1 MNHIFRKGLAL
12 VLAVAMLVGMVPP
25 PPAAAAPSATA
36 TQTLTTSVSYDSTDR
51 NTATV
56 TYHKEGET
64 APACNVV
71 FLLDASRQGGNTLLQ
86 LQQML
91 NDRVDD
97 LIDHTNASMQVIS
110 YTQTAILRQ
119 TNDGPV
125 VTSASGLDD
134 LINSIGTGEGTA
146 DAAKAINKATE
157 VVGQITNDNPT
168 VVFWAF
174 GKSFGSSSDEEV
186 EEALQNLTA
195 KLGRD
200 DALITWQLADAPN
213 ALVRNYATTYTA
225 ADGDRVTAAYAKS
238 DAEAFRAGT
247 LDSLDRVFHDHY
259 RDLKLTLP
267 LASGQSLAEKITA
280 ASWISKYDLPEIAVN
295 ATDNAVT
302 LSIDKLCA
310 NITGDLTVDLAL
322 NTNVNEKQTVLS
334 EATASG
340 RYTGFFD
347 EKKEEAS
354 LVFPSVDLDRQ
365 SYTITF
371 DKKDAT
377 GDAPAP
383 ITAMAGQYVTLPDG
397 GNLSKDGSA
406 LGGWNDSDGNHYTI
420 GQIIAMPAKDLTLTP
435 AWGHV
440 EIELELGEVHAADP
454 SENQMAANAT
464 SGGLLNFVGKQTEN
478 EQTIA
483 KDSIHSVQVIDRDLS
498 YESTPGASDQNRVKI
513 TTEGVNAVYAR
524 HIGATAGDHVVAYL
538 RKCQCADEKA
548 GKYDLIIAGPGGVV
562 APANMSRWMV
572 GLRDPWASHLDMID
586 LRALDT
592 SHVTDMSYM
601 FYYCGNLKTLTFGEQ
616 FDTSNVTNMTEMF
629 SANPAL
635 EQLDLTKFN
644 TSKVTSLQ
652 NMFYACRALKS
663 LNLSSF
669 DTSKVTTMQ
678 GLFVDCQGLESV
690 DISSFDTS
698 QVTNMKAM
706 FKTCNNLEDIRFG
719 SKFTTVA
726 VKDMKEMFSACYA
739 LTQLDLNSFD
749 TSSVTDM
756 EKMFANCT
764 GLQSIELGENFDTQ
778 NVTTMY
784 EMFMGCE
791 KLEALD
797 LGGKFDTSNVTSMED
812 MFFSCKSLTSLT
824 LPETFNTANVTTM
837 KNMFRN
843 CASLTSLT
851 LPEAF
856 NTANV
861 TNMHDM
867 FSNNPKLQVIDL
879 SQANFDTSRVTDM
892 GYMFADCF
900 ALQTLKLGGHFDL
913 QNVKDLGGLFQNN
926 TSLPAIDGALHF
938 SAVADN
944 RATTMAY
951 MFYSCKALNDVDFV
965 YVDQDGQ
972 PVKNPDSV
980 PFPALKDMSRMF
992 AFCDGLTSINLG
1004 GWVLPDLTNTWDMF
1018 AECTKLDSLDL
1029 SWTKIAAVD
1038 EGEEAFDIRWMFN
1051 DVPETATL
1059 YVVKEADGQLSTF
1072 MQAVVDAFPGKKY
1085 VDDVEWNGTTTNE
1098 PPLSE
1103 APTPGDDI
1111 TTPSDEPQ
1119 NDVTI
1124 PEETPSDDPQDD
1136 VTTPEE
1142 TPSDDPQD
1150 NVTTP
1155 EETPVDDPSNDDVTT
1170 DAGAENTQ
1178 PATAA
1183 ARVLSEPA
1191 AQADGNGNYTV
1202 DGNIWTHKEGTPAGS
1217 QFQYLVRVKYV
1228 GDTGAQ
1234 SGSIQV
1240 TFPIPEDVRVLTGD
1254 ELAAINETNLV
1265 EVGAVENSGADT
1277 GFFGGR
1283 VTATYDSASDAL
1295 TATIDGLFT
1304 GTEVEISIWCTN
1316 ENKAFP
1322 SGGGYVYWD
1331 GTAYAQDEAA
1341 SVPSNIYRLWDVKG
1355 AEEKPPAATD
1365 YTLSYQFAGTVP
1377 PDATLPTTSVQK
1389 AGDEVTA
1396 AEVSSMYDY
1405 YHFNDWTY
1413 TDANGNQQKVA
1424 PGDTFTMPAA
1434 NTTLVGTWT
1443 LNEDKAPKLT
1453 VQYQYDDSK
1462 PANAPTLP
1470 PASDVTIGDRY
1481 TVSALQDN
1489 YDSLYASFNGWMPSL
1504 SVDGQN
1510 VSLIKDEDGR
1520 YSSGGYSIPTTGT
1533 FSTEQFRGKDGVVLT
1548 FTGSWTAYRGTIQFD
1563 GNGGTDS
1570 TDSMKAM
1577 TGVTH
1582 DTTKN
1587 LPANAFTRDGYTFL
1601 GWALSEDGNVVKAD
1615 QARANGLITENGLT
1629 VTLYAQWKK
1638 KPVVVET
1645 VTIAPED
1652 QTKYTGGKSG
1662 DGTGDEFPHPIY
1674 LIDGKELS
1682 DDVNF
1687 VVDGQTWDTSKQ
1699 GYPFTVKYYDE
1710 NNKEITGDEQSGD
1723 FEARVVAVDGVDEDT
1738 IKTSDGKNVELD
1750 SGTLR
1755 IRYVSDYD
1763 DASDNLLT
1771 NEALTYTEATKDEVK
1786 DQAERTGEATAL
1798 LPAGTT
1804 IYLNGDHSYEYPTGT
1819 DSAIALFFDDLLPA
1833 AAGGDSD
1840 DFVDDLIAR
1849 AEEEGFDVD
1858 GKNTQFKYLDLVDS
1872 NNANAWVSSS
1882 AGSDIFWPYPAGV
1895 DENDDVQLL
1904 HFKDLHRE
1912 YRMGNDETALKDLIA
1927 KSDVE
1932 DVKIEKTDEGIW
1944 FHVPESGFS
1953 PFALVWEDEHSWWPD
1968 WPDWPWGGGDDDPD
1982 TPDDLNTEDH
1992 FSYVVGYEDGLVK
2005 PQNNI
2010 TRAEVATIFYRLLKD
2025 EVRDENT
2032 TTVSEFS
2039 DVSADDWYGTTVAT
2053 LADMGIVK
2061 GYEDGTF
2068 RPNAS
2073 ITRAEFAA
2081 IATRFFEETG
2091 AAYIPGTFTDVTGD
2105 EWFAG
2110 AIADGVNLGLIGGYE
2125 DGSVR
2130 PNNAITRA
2138 EACAIVNRTLSR
2150 VPDADHLLPEDVMK
2164 TWPDNP
2170 ESAWYYADMQ
2180 EATNGHEYEWITK
2193 DGNKVEE
2200 WTEIMLDNDWT
2211 ERSVK

>member
-12 VLAVAMLVGMVPP
+12 VLVVAVLVGMMPP
-25 PPAAAAPSATA
+25 VVAAAAPSATA
-36 TQTLTTSVSYDSTDR
+36 TQPLTTSVSYDSTDR
-51 NTATV
+51 EKATI

-71 FLLDASRQGGNTLLQ
+71 FLLDASVQGGNTLPQ

-91 NDRVDD
+91 KYHVGD
-97 LIDHTNASMQVIS
+97 LIDHTNANMQVIS
-110 YTQTAILRQ
+110 YTQNVIWRET
-119 TNDGPV
+119 DEGHV
-125 VTSASGLDD
+125 VTTASGLYD
-134 LINSIGTGEGTA
+134 LINGIGTGEGTA
-146 DAAKAINKATE
+146 DAAQAIDKATE

-174 GKSFGSSSDEEV
+174 GKSFGTSSDAQV
-186 EEALQNLTA
+186 EEALQKLTNA
-195 KLGRD
+195 LSSD

-213 ALVRNYATTYTA
+213 ALVQDYATTYTA

-238 DAEAFRAGT
+238 DADAFRAGT

-267 LASGQSLAEKITA
+267 LASGQTLAKKITA
-280 ASWISKYDLPEIAVN
+280 ANWDSDDYDLPKIE
-295 ATDNAVT
+295 ATVDDDAVT
-302 LSIDKLCA
+302 LSINKLCA
-310 NITGDLTVDLAL
+310 NITGDLTVDLVL
-322 NTNVNEKQTVLS
+322 DTDVNEKQTVLS
-334 EATASG
+334 QASASG

-347 EKKEEAS
+347 ETKDDTS
-354 LVFPSVDLDRQ
+354 LVFPAVELDRQ

-377 GDAPAP
+377 GDAPDP

-397 GNLSKDGSA
+397 GNLNKDGSA
-406 LGGWNDSDGNHYTI
+406 LGGWNDSAGNHYTI
-420 GQIIAMPAKDLTLTP
+420 GQIIAMPAQNLTLTP

-454 SENQMAANAT
+454 SENQMAANAKI
-464 SGGLLNFVGKQTEN
+464 GGLLNFSNVAIGGEKIFDGT
-478 EQTIA
+478 
-483 KDSIHSVQVIDRDLS
+483 IHSISFDDADVPYSTAPDTNDRKKV
-498 YESTPGASDQNRVKI
+498 EI
-513 TTEGVNAVYAR
+513 TDDSRGAVYAR
-524 HIGATAGDHVVAYL
+524 HVGATTGDHVVAYL
-538 RKCQCADEKA
+538 RECQCDDKA
-548 GKYDLIIAGPGGVV
+548 PEKYDLIIAGPGGVV
-562 APANMSRWMV
+562 APADMSNWQQNN
-572 GLRDPWASHLDMID
+572 ASVETIDFTNLD
-586 LRALDT
+586 A
-592 SHVTDMSYM
+592 SQVTDMDLMLAS
-601 FYYCGNLKTLTFGEQ
+601 CSNLKNVIFGENFDTSQ
-616 FDTSNVTNMTEMF
+616 VESMANMFSGCKTLESINLSMFDTSNVKNMGAMFQGCSALKKLDLSSFDTNNVENMSTMFLNCSNLTEINFGEEFTNGSVTNMYKMF
-629 SANPAL
+629 WGCANL
-635 EQLDLTKFN
+635 TDLDLSQFRTPSVQNMGSMFGGC
-644 TSKVTSLQ
+644 SKLTSLD
-652 NMFYACRALKS
+652 
-663 LNLSSF
+663 LSSF
-669 DTSKVTTMQ
+669 DTS
-678 GLFVDCQGLESV
+678 
-690 DISSFDTS
+690 
-698 QVTNMKAM
+698 A
-706 FKTCNNLEDIRFG
+706 
-719 SKFTTVA
+719 A
-726 VKDMKEMFSACYA
+726 
-739 LTQLDLNSFD
+739 
-749 TSSVTDM
+749 TDM
-756 EKMFANCT
+756 ASMFTSCT
-764 GLQSIELGENFDTQ
+764 GLQRIEFGENFDTS
-778 NVTTMY
+778 NVKNMSG
-784 EMFMGCE
+784 MFWFCSQ
-791 KLEALD
+791 LETLD
-797 LGGKFDTSNVTSMED
+797 LGDHFDTSKVTAMNSMFGFCSQLVKLD
-812 MFFSCKSLTSLT
+812 FGDY
-824 LPETFNTANVTTM
+824 FNTANVTTM
-837 KNMFRN
+837 ESMFRS
-843 CASLTSLT
+843 CGSLTSLT
-851 LPEAF
+851 LP
-856 NTANV
+856 NTFKTSNV
-861 TNMHDM
+861 TNMNRM
-867 FSNNPKLQVIDL
+867 FDACGALETVDL
-879 SQANFDTSRVTDM
+879 GDQF
-892 GYMFADCF
+892 Y
-900 ALQTLKLGGHFDL
+900 L
-913 QNVKDLGGLFQNN
+913 QNVTDLQGLFQND
-926 TSLPAIDGALHF
+926 SALKKIEGALKF
-938 SAVADN
+938 SAVAKN
-944 RATTMAY
+944 RVTTMAS
-951 MFYSCKALNDVDFV
+951 MFFGCGSLVDVEFA
-965 YVDQDGQ
+965 YVNETFQT
-972 PVKNPDSV
+972 VKDPDNVS
-980 PFPALKDMSRMF
+980 FWLKNMNRMF
-992 AFCDGLTSINLG
+992 FGCSALDSIDLG
-1004 GWVLPDLTNTWDMF
+1004 GWVLPDLTDTGEMF
-1018 AECTKLDSLDL
+1018 NGCNNLTLLDL
-1029 SWTKIAAVD
+1029 SWKGIAAKG
-1038 EGEEAFDIRWMFN
+1038 EGSDAEYTVTNMFN
-1051 DVPETATL
+1051 GISDSATL
-1059 YVVKEADGQLSTF
+1059 DVVTEDGSQLSTF
-1072 MQAVVDAFPGKKY
+1072 MQAVVNAFPGTKN
-1085 VDDVEWNGTTTNE
+1085 VDGAVWNGTTTNE

-1103 APTPGDDI
+1103 APTPGDET
-1111 TTPSDEPQ
+1111 TTPSDELQ
-1119 NDVTI
+1119 DDVTSPEETPNENLDGDVTT
-1124 PEETPSDDPQDD
+1124 PEETPSDEPQDD

-1142 TPSDDPQD
+1142 TP
-1150 NVTTP
+1150 
-1155 EETPVDDPSNDDVTT
+1155 VDEPSNDDATT

-1178 PATAA
+1178 PATAS

-1191 AQADGNGNYTV
+1191 VQADGNGNYTI
-1202 DGNIWTHKEGTPAGS
+1202 DGNIWTHNVRTPAGS

-1240 TFPIPEDVRVLTGD
+1240 RFPIPEDVRVLNESELKAID
-1254 ELAAINETNLV
+1254 ETKLV
-1265 EVGAVENSGADT
+1265 EVSAVEDSGTTAN
-1277 GFFGGR
+1277 GFLGGR
-1283 VTATYDSASDAL
+1283 VTNPHYDDTTKTL
-1295 TATIDGLFT
+1295 TATVDGLYA
-1304 GTEVEISIWCTN
+1304 GNEVEISIWCTN
-1316 ENKAFP
+1316 ESKTFP

-1331 GTAYAQDEAA
+1331 GTAYARDEAA

-1365 YTLSYQFAGTVP
+1365 YTLSYQFDGDVP
-1377 PDATLPTTSVQK
+1377 PDATLPTASVHK
-1389 AGDEVTA
+1389 ADDEVIA
-1396 AEVSSMYDY
+1396 AEVSSKYDY
-1405 YHFNDWTY
+1405 YHFDGWTY
-1413 TDANGNQQKVA
+1413 TDADGNQKEVD
-1424 PGDTFTMPAA
+1424 PGKPFDMPNAD
-1434 NTTLVGTWT
+1434 TTLVGTWT
-1443 LNEDKAPKLT
+1443 LDKTEAPTMT
-1453 VQYQYDDSK
+1453 VQYQYDGSE
-1462 PANAPTLP
+1462 PANAPEP
-1470 PASDVTIGDRY
+1470 PADAEVTIGERY

-1489 YDSLYASFNGWMPSL
+1489 YDSLYASFNGWVPTL
-1504 SVDGQN
+1504 SVKGQN
-1510 VSLIKDEDGR
+1510 VSLTEDEDGR
-1520 YSSGGYSIPTTGT
+1520 YSGGGYSIPTTGT
-1533 FSTEQFRGKDGVVLT
+1533 FSTEQFRGKKGVVLT
-1548 FTGSWTAYRGTIQFD
+1548 FTGSWTAYSGTIQFD
-1563 GNGGTDS
+1563 ANGGSGSMEDMTMTD
-1570 TDSMKAM
+1570 
-1577 TGVTH
+1577 VTH
-1582 DTTKN
+1582 DTTEY
-1587 LPANAFTRDGYTFL
+1587 LPTNTFTRDGYTFL
-1601 GWALSEDGNVVKAD
+1601 GWSTSKDGAVVKAD
-1615 QARANGLITENGLT
+1615 KARANGLITKDDQT
-1629 VTLYAQWKK
+1629 VTLYAQWKE

-1738 IKTSDGKNVELD
+1738 IKTSDGKNVELG

-1786 DQAERTGEATAL
+1786 AQAERTGEATAL

-1932 DVKIEKTDEGIW
+1932 DVKIDKTDEGIW

-2032 TTVSEFS
+2032 TTVSDFS

-2091 AAYIPGTFTDVTGD
+2091 AEYIPGTFTDVTGD

-2138 EACAIVNRTLSR
+2138 EACAIVNRTLGR

>member
-174 GKSFGSSSDEEV
+174 GKSFGTSSDEEV
-186 EEALQNLTA
+186 EEALQKLTNA
-195 KLGRD
+195 LSSD
-200 DALITWQLADAPN
+200 DALITWQLADTPN
-213 ALVRNYATTYTA
+213 ALVQDHATTYTA
-225 ADGDRVTAAYAKS
+225 DDGKHTAAYAES
-238 DAEAFRAGT
+238 DAAAFRAGT

-259 RDLKLTLP
+259 RDLKLTLS
-267 LASGQSLAEKITA
+267 LASGQSLAEKITD

-334 EATASG
+334 QATASG

-354 LVFPSVDLDRQ
+354 LIFPSVDLDRQ

-377 GDAPAP
+377 GDAPDP

-397 GNLSKDGSA
+397 GNLNKDGSA
-406 LGGWNDSDGNHYTI
+406 LGGWNGSDGKHYTI
-420 GQIIAMPAKDLTLTP
+420 GQIIAMPADNLTLTP

-440 EIELELGEVHAADP
+440 EIELELGEVHAAAP
-454 SENQMAANAT
+454 SDNQMAVNAT
-464 SGGLLNFVGKQTEN
+464 SGGLLNFVGKQTEDGK
-478 EQTIA
+478 TIA
-483 KDSIHSVQVIDRDLS
+483 KESIHSVQVIDQDLNYDS
-498 YESTPGASDQNRVKI
+498 APDPDDQNRVDI

-524 HIGATAGDHVVAYL
+524 HVGATDGDHVVAYL
-538 RKCQCADEKA
+538 RKCQCDEPA
-548 GKYDLIIAGPGGVV
+548 EGKYDLIIAGPGGVV
-562 APANMSRWMV
+562 APANMSWWMV
-572 GLRDPWASHLDMID
+572 GLSGAWPQYLDMID

-601 FYYCGNLKTLTFGEQ
+601 FYYCGSLKTLTFGEQ

-635 EQLDLTKFN
+635 EQLDLSMFN

-663 LNLSSF
+663 LDFRSF

-678 GLFVDCQGLESV
+678 GLLVECEGLESV

-698 QVTNMKAM
+698 QVTDMEAM
-706 FKTCNNLEDIRFG
+706 FKTCKNLKDIQFG

-726 VKDMKEMFSACYA
+726 VKDMKEMFSDCYA
-739 LTQLDLNSFD
+739 LTQLDLSSFD

-764 GLQSIELGENFDTQ
+764 GLQSIKLGENFGTSK
-778 NVTTMY
+778 VTTM
-784 EMFMGCE
+784 EQMFNG
-791 KLEALD
+791 
-797 LGGKFDTSNVTSMED
+797 
-812 MFFSCKSLTSLT
+812 CKSLTSLT
-824 LPETFNTANVTTM
+824 LPETFNTAGVTSM
-837 KNMFRN
+837 KQMFN
-843 CASLTSLT
+843 HCESLTDLT
-851 LPEAF
+851 LPQAF
-856 NTANV
+856 DTSNV
-861 TNMHDM
+861 EDM
-867 FSNNPKLQVIDL
+867 WAMFADNPKLQTVDL
-879 SQANFDTSRVTDM
+879 SQADFDTSQVKNMEYLFSTC
-892 GYMFADCF
+892 G
-900 ALQTLKLGGHFDL
+900 ALETVKLGDQFYL
-913 QNVKDLGGLFQNN
+913 QNVENLHGIFQNN
-926 TSLPAIDGALHF
+926 KALTTIDGAFVF
-938 SAVADN
+938 SADAPN
-944 RATTMAY
+944 QAMTMNSA
-951 MFYSCKALNDVDFV
+951 FYACYLLKGVEFA
-965 YVDQDGQ
+965 YVDQNGLS
-972 PVKNPDSV
+972 VRNPDSV
-980 PFPALKDMSRMF
+980 SFPALKDMTGMF
-992 AFCDGLTSINLG
+992 AYCDGLTSIDLG
-1004 GWVLPDLTNTWDMF
+1004 GWVLPDLTNTAEMF
-1018 AECTKLDSLDL
+1018 RGCENLTKLDL
-1029 SWTKIAAVD
+1029 SWTTIKALEND
-1038 EGEEAFDIRWMFN
+1038 FDITNMFN
-1051 DVPETATL
+1051 DISDSATL
-1059 YVVKEADGQLSTF
+1059 NVVNEEGGQLSTF
-1072 MQAVVDAFPGKKY
+1072 MQAVVKAFPGTVK
-1085 VDDVEWNGTTTNE
+1085 VDGVPLNGTTTNE
-1098 PPLSE
+1098 PPISE

-1119 NDVTI
+1119 NEVTMPEETPSENPDGDVTSPEETPNENLDGDVTT
-1124 PEETPSDDPQDD
+1124 PEETPSDEPQDD

-1142 TPSDDPQD
+1142 TP
-1150 NVTTP
+1150 
-1155 EETPVDDPSNDDVTT
+1155 VDEPSNDDATT

-1183 ARVLSEPA
+1183 VRVLSEPA
-1191 AQADGNGNYTV
+1191 AQADGNGNYTI
-1202 DGNIWTHKEGTPAGS
+1202 DGNIWTHNVCTPAGS

-1240 TFPIPEDVRVLTGD
+1240 RFPIPEDVRVLNESELKAID
-1254 ELAAINETNLV
+1254 ETKLV

-1283 VTATYDSASDAL
+1283 VTNADYDDTTKTL
-1295 TATIDGLFT
+1295 TATVDGLYA
-1304 GTEVEISIWCTN
+1304 GNEVEISIWCTN
-1316 ENKAFP
+1316 ESKTFP

-1331 GTAYAQDEAA
+1331 GTAYARDEAA

-1355 AEEKPPAATD
+1355 ADVKPPEANE
-1365 YTLSYQFAGTVP
+1365 YTLGYKFAGNVP
-1377 PDATLPTTSVQK
+1377 PDATLPTTSVHE

-1396 AEVSSMYDY
+1396 AEVSRNYDY
-1405 YHFNDWTY
+1405 YHFDGWTY
-1413 TDANGNQQKVA
+1413 TDGGTQQTVE
-1424 PGDTFTMPAA
+1424 PGDPFIMPAA
-1434 NTTLVGTWT
+1434 NTILVGTWT
-1443 LNEDKAPKLT
+1443 LNKDEAPKLT
-1453 VQYQYDDSK
+1453 VKYEYDDSE
-1462 PANAPTLP
+1462 PANAPEP
-1470 PASDVTIGDRY
+1470 PADAEVTIGDRY

-1489 YDSLYASFNGWMPSL
+1489 YDSLYASFNGWVPSL

-1548 FTGSWTAYRGTIQFD
+1548 FTGSWTAYSGTIQFD
-1563 GNGGTDS
+1563 GNSGDG
-1570 TDSMKAM
+1570 SMEAM
-1577 TGVTH
+1577 TDVTH
-1582 DTTKN
+1582 DTDKY
-1587 LPANAFTRDGYTFL
+1587 LPTNTFTRDGYTFL
-1601 GWALSEDGNVVKAD
+1601 GWSTSKDGGVVKAD
-1615 QARANGLITENGLT
+1615 GASASGLITENDET
-1629 VTLYAQWKK
+1629 VILYAQWEK

-1662 DGTGDEFPHPIY
+1662 DGAGDEFPLPIY
-1674 LIDGKELS
+1674 LIDGEELS

-1687 VVDGQTWDTSKQ
+1687 VVNGQPWATSKQ

-1723 FEARVVAVDGVDEDT
+1723 FEARVVAVDSVDEDT
-1738 IKTSDGKNVELD
+1738 IKTSDGRNVELG

-1771 NEALTYTEATKDEVK
+1771 NEALTYSADNKDTVK
-1786 DQAERTGEATAL
+1786 AQAETTGKASVL
-1798 LPAGTT
+1798 LPENTI
-1804 IYLNGDHSYEYPTGT
+1804 IYLNGDHDYDYPAGT

-1833 AAGGDSD
+1833 DAGGSSD
-1840 DFVDDLIAR
+1840 DFVDDMIAR

-1968 WPDWPWGGGDDDPD
+1968 WPDWPGGGGDEPD
-1982 TPDDLNTEDH
+1982 NPPALNTEDH
-1992 FSYVVGYEDGLVK
+1992 FSYVVGYEDGMVK
-2005 PQNNI
+2005 PQRNI
-2010 TRAEVATIFYRLLKD
+2010 TRAEVASIFYRLLKED
-2025 EVRDENT
+2025 VRDENT
-2032 TTVSEFS
+2032 TSVSAFS

-2053 LADMGIVK
+2053 LSAMNIVK

-2170 ESAWYYADMQ
+2170 ETAWYYADMQ
-2180 EATNGHEYEWITK
+2180 EATNGHEYEWITE

>member
-12 VLAVAMLVGMVPP
+12 VLVVAVLVGMMPP
-25 PPAAAAPSATA
+25 VVAAAAPSATA
-36 TQTLTTSVSYDSTDR
+36 TQPLTTSVSYDSTDR
-51 NTATV
+51 EKATI

-71 FLLDASRQGGNTLLQ
+71 FLLDASVQGGNTLPQ

-91 NDRVDD
+91 KYHVGD
-97 LIDHTNASMQVIS
+97 LIDHTNANMQVIS
-110 YTQTAILRQ
+110 YTQNVIWRET
-119 TNDGPV
+119 DEGHV
-125 VTSASGLDD
+125 VTTASGLYD
-134 LINSIGTGEGTA
+134 LINGIGTGEGTA
-146 DAAKAINKATE
+146 DAAQAIDKATE

-174 GKSFGSSSDEEV
+174 GKSFGTSSDAQV
-186 EEALQNLTA
+186 EEALQKLTNA
-195 KLGRD
+195 LSSD

-213 ALVRNYATTYTA
+213 ALVQDYATTYTA

-238 DAEAFRAGT
+238 DADAFRAGT

-267 LASGQSLAEKITA
+267 LASGQTLAKKITA
-280 ASWISKYDLPEIAVN
+280 ANWDSDDYDLPKIE
-295 ATDNAVT
+295 ATVDDDAVT
-302 LSIDKLCA
+302 LSINKLCA
-310 NITGDLTVDLAL
+310 NITGDLTVDLVL
-322 NTNVNEKQTVLS
+322 DTDVNEKQTVLS
-334 EATASG
+334 QASASG

-347 EKKEEAS
+347 ETKDDTS
-354 LVFPSVDLDRQ
+354 LVFPAVELDRQ

-377 GDAPAP
+377 GDAPDP

-406 LGGWNDSDGNHYTI
+406 LGGWNDSAGNHYTI
-420 GQIIAMPAKDLTLTP
+420 GQIIAMPAQDLTLTP

-440 EIELELGEVHAADP
+440 EIELELGEVHAAAP

-464 SGGLLNFVGKQTEN
+464 SGGLLNFVNQQIGGG
-478 EQTIA
+478 QTIA
-483 KDSIHSVQVIDRDLS
+483 KDSIHSVQVIDRDLNYGS
-498 YESTPGASDQNRVKI
+498 APDLDDQNRVNI

-538 RKCQCADEKA
+538 RECQCDEPA
-548 GKYDLIIAGPGGVV
+548 EGKYDLIIAGPGGVV
-562 APANMSRWMV
+562 APENMSWWMV
-572 GLRDPWASHLDMID
+572 GLGNTWANHLDMID

-644 TSKVTSLQ
+644 TSNVTSLQ

-678 GLFVDCQGLESV
+678 GLLVECEGLESV

-698 QVTNMKAM
+698 QVTNMEAM
-706 FKTCNNLEDIRFG
+706 FKTCKNLKDIRFG

-726 VKDMKEMFSACYA
+726 VTNMREMFRDCYA
-739 LTQLDLNSFD
+739 LTRLNLSKFN
-749 TSSVTDM
+749 TSSVKNM
-756 EKMFANCT
+756 ENMFANCT
-764 GLQSIELGENFDTQ
+764 GLQSIELGENFDTSK
-778 NVTTMY
+778 VTTM
-784 EMFMGCE
+784 EQMFNG
-791 KLEALD
+791 
-797 LGGKFDTSNVTSMED
+797 
-812 MFFSCKSLTSLT
+812 CKSLTSLT
-824 LPETFNTANVTTM
+824 LPETFNTAGVTSM
-837 KNMFRN
+837 KQMFN
-843 CASLTSLT
+843 HCESLTDLT
-851 LPEAF
+851 LPKAF
-856 NTANV
+856 DTSKV
-861 TNMHDM
+861 ENMWAM
-867 FSNNPKLQVIDL
+867 FADNPKLQTVDL
-879 SQANFDTSRVTDM
+879 SQADFDTSQVKNMEYLFSTC
-892 GYMFADCF
+892 G
-900 ALQTLKLGGHFDL
+900 ALETVKLGGQFYL
-913 QNVKDLGGLFQNN
+913 QNVEDLHGIFQNN
-926 TSLPAIDGALHF
+926 TALTTIDGAFVF
-938 SAVADN
+938 SADAPN
-944 RATTMAY
+944 QATTMNSA
-951 MFYSCKALNDVDFV
+951 FYACHLLKGVEFA
-965 YVDQDGQ
+965 YVDQNGQ
-972 PVKNPDSV
+972 SVRNPDSV
-980 PFPALKDMSRMF
+980 SFPALKDMTGMF
-992 AFCDGLTSINLG
+992 AYCDGLTRIDLG
-1004 GWVLPDLTNTWDMF
+1004 GWVLPDLTNTVNMF
-1018 AECTKLDSLDL
+1018 IGCDNLTNLDL
-1029 SWTKIAAVD
+1029 SWTTIKALENDFYITN
-1038 EGEEAFDIRWMFN
+1038 MFN
-1051 DVPETATL
+1051 GISYSATL
-1059 YVVKEADGQLSTF
+1059 DVVTEDGDQLSTF
-1072 MQAVVDAFPGKKY
+1072 MQAVVEAFPGTVY
-1085 VDDVEWNGTTTNE
+1085 VDDAEWSGTTTNE
-1098 PPLSE
+1098 SPTSG
-1103 APTPGDDI
+1103 APTPGDDT

-1119 NDVTI
+1119 DDVTT

-1136 VTTPEE
+1136 VTTPEETPVDEPQDDATTPEE

-1155 EETPVDDPSNDDVTT
+1155 EETPVDEPSNDDATT

-1178 PATAA
+1178 PATAS

-1191 AQADGNGNYTV
+1191 VQADGNGNYTV
-1202 DGNIWTHKEGTPAGS
+1202 DGNIWTHKERTPAGS

-1240 TFPIPEDVRVLTGD
+1240 RFPIPEKVRVLNESELKAID
-1254 ELAAINETNLV
+1254 ETKLV
-1265 EVGAVENSGADT
+1265 EVGAVEDSDT
-1277 GFFGGR
+1277 TANGFLGGR
-1283 VTATYDSASDAL
+1283 VTNADYDDTTKTL
-1295 TATIDGLFT
+1295 TATVDGLYA
-1304 GTEVEISIWCTN
+1304 GNEVEISIWCTN
-1316 ENKAFP
+1316 ESKTFP
-1322 SGGGYVYWD
+1322 SDGGYVYWD
-1331 GTAYAQDEAA
+1331 GTASAQDEAA

-1355 AEEKPPAATD
+1355 AEVNPPEATN
-1365 YTLSYQFAGTVP
+1365 YTLSYQFAGNVP
-1377 PDATLPTTSVQK
+1377 PDATLPKTSVHK
-1389 AGDEVTA
+1389 ADAEVIA
-1396 AEVSSMYDY
+1396 AEVSSKYDY
-1405 YHFNDWTY
+1405 YHFDGWTY
-1413 TDANGNQQKVA
+1413 SDGGTQKTVD
-1424 PGDTFTMPAA
+1424 PGDTFTMPNAD
-1434 NTTLVGTWT
+1434 TTLVGTWT
-1443 LNEDKAPKLT
+1443 HNEKEAPTMT
-1453 VQYQYDDSK
+1453 VHYKYDDSE
-1462 PANAPTLP
+1462 PANAPEP
-1470 PASDVTIGDRY
+1470 PADAEVTIGDRY

-1489 YDSLYASFNGWMPSL
+1489 YDSLYASFNGWVPSL
-1504 SVDGQN
+1504 SVDGDTIT
-1510 VSLIKDEDGR
+1510 LTKDENGL
-1520 YSSGGYSIPTTGT
+1520 YSGGGYSIPTTGVLAT
-1533 FSTEQFRGKDGVVLT
+1533 TQFLDQKNVVLT
-1548 FTGSWTAYRGTIQFD
+1548 FIGSWTAYSGTIQFD
-1563 GNGGTDS
+1563 ANGGS
-1570 TDSMKAM
+1570 GSMEAM
-1577 TGVTH
+1577 TDVTH
-1582 DTTKN
+1582 DTTEY

-1615 QARANGLITENGLT
+1615 QARANGLITKDDQT
-1629 VTLYAQWKK
+1629 VTLYAQWAK

-1645 VTIAPED
+1645 VTITPED
-1652 QTKYTGGKSG
+1652 QTKYTGGEAGSG
-1662 DGTGDEFPHPIY
+1662 SGSNFPHPIY
-1674 LIDGKELS
+1674 LLNNVEMG
-1682 DDVNF
+1682 DDVTFLVN
-1687 VVDGQTWDTSKQ
+1687 GEKWDTSK
-1699 GYPFTVKYYDE
+1699 GAYPFSVKYYDD
-1710 NNKEITGDEQSGD
+1710 NDKEITTDTNYGDYT
-1723 FEARVVAVDGVDEDT
+1723 ARIVPVDGSFSLADIT
-1738 IKTSDGKNVELD
+1738 TADGKKINFRD
-1750 SGTLR
+1750 GTLR
-1755 IRYVSDYD
+1755 IRYVSDSTE
-1763 DASDNLLT
+1763 ASN
-1771 NEALTYTEATKDEVK
+1771 NALTSDAVIYTAATEDSVRDQVEAS
-1786 DQAERTGEATAL
+1786 GEAGVL
-1798 LPAGTT
+1798 LPQNTT
-1804 IYLNGDHSYEYPTGT
+1804 IYLNGDHSYDYPTGT
-1819 DSAIALFFDDLLPA
+1819 DSAISLFFDDLLPA

-1882 AGSDIFWPYPAGV
+1882 QGSDIFWPYPAGV

-1968 WPDWPWGGGDDDPD
+1968 WPDWPWGGGDEPD
-1982 TPDDLNTEDH
+1982 NPPALNTEDH
-1992 FSYVVGYEDGLVK
+1992 FSYVVGYEDGMVK
-2005 PQNNI
+2005 PQRNI
-2010 TRAEVATIFYRLLKD
+2010 TRAEVASIFYRLLKED
-2025 EVRDENT
+2025 VRDENT

-2053 LADMGIVK
+2053 LSAMNIVK

-2073 ITRAEFAA
+2073 ITRAE
-2081 IATRFFEETG
+2081 
-2091 AAYIPGTFTDVTGD
+2091 YIPGTFTDVIGD

-2138 EACAIVNRTLSR
+2138 EACAIVNRTLGR

-2170 ESAWYYADMQ
+2170 ETAWYYADMQ
-2180 EATNGHEYEWITK
+2180 EATNGHEYEWITE

>member
-1 MNHIFRKGLAL
+1 MNHIFRKGLAFM
-12 VLAVAMLVGMVPP
+12 LAVAMLVGMMPP
-25 PPAAAAPSATA
+25 VVAAAAPSATA

-51 NTATV
+51 EKATV

-71 FLLDASRQGGNTLLQ
+71 FLLDASRQGGNTLPQ
-86 LQQML
+86 LQQKL
-91 NDRVDD
+91 KDHVGD
-97 LIDHTNASMQVIS
+97 LIDHTNANMQVIS
-110 YTQTAILRQ
+110 YTQNVIWRET
-119 TNDGPV
+119 DEGHV
-125 VTSASGLDD
+125 VTTASGLYD
-134 LINSIGTGEGTA
+134 LIKGIGTDEGTA
-146 DAAKAINKATE
+146 DAANALDKATE
-157 VVGQITNDNPT
+157 VVDQITNGNPT

-174 GKSFGSSSDEEV
+174 GKSFGTSSDEEV
-186 EEALQNLTA
+186 EEALQKLTNA
-195 KLGRD
+195 LGSD
-200 DALITWQLADAPN
+200 GALITWQLADAPN
-213 ALVRNYATTYTA
+213 ALVQDHATTYTA
-225 ADGDRVTAAYAKS
+225 ADGDRVTAAYAES
-238 DAEAFRAGT
+238 DADAFCAGT

-259 RDLKLTLP
+259 RDLTLTLP
-267 LASGQSLAEKITA
+267 LASGQSLAEKITD

-334 EATASG
+334 QATASG

-406 LGGWNDSDGNHYTI
+406 LGGWNDSADNHYTI
-420 GQIIAMPAKDLTLTP
+420 GQIIAMPAENLILTP

-440 EIELELGEVHAADP
+440 EIELELGEVHTADP

-498 YESTPGASDQNRVKI
+498 YESTPEASDQNRVKI
-513 TTEGVNAVYAR
+513 TTEGINAVYAR
-524 HIGATAGDHVVAYL
+524 HVGATDGDHVVAYL
-538 RKCQCADEKA
+538 RKCQCDEQA
-548 GKYDLIIAGPGGVV
+548 EGKYDLIIAGPGGVV
-562 APANMSRWMV
+562 APENMSRWMV
-572 GLRDPWASHLDMID
+572 GLSGAWPQYLDMID

-635 EQLDLTKFN
+635 EQLDLSKFN
-644 TSKVTSLQ
+644 TSKVTRMQ
-652 NMFYACRALKS
+652 NMFYACRTLTS
-663 LNLSSF
+663 LDLSSF
-669 DTSKVTTMQ
+669 DTSNVTTMQ
-678 GLFVDCQGLESV
+678 GLFVECKGLESV

-698 QVTNMKAM
+698 QVTDMEAM
-706 FKTCNNLEDIRFG
+706 FKSCNNLEDIQFG
-719 SKFTTVA
+719 GKFTTVA

-797 LGGKFDTSNVTSMED
+797 LGVKFDTSNVTSMED

-824 LPETFNTANVTTM
+824 LPDAFNTANVTTM
-837 KNMFRN
+837 KRMFYH
-843 CASLTSLT
+843 CESLTSLT
-851 LPEAF
+851 LPKA
-856 NTANV
+856 
-861 TNMHDM
+861 
-867 FSNNPKLQVIDL
+867 
-879 SQANFDTSRVTDM
+879 FDTSQVTYM
-892 GYMFADCF
+892 GYMFAECR
-900 ALQTLKLGGHFDL
+900 ALETVKLGNKFYL
-913 QNVKDLGGLFQNN
+913 QNVTDLQGLFQND
-926 TSLPAIDGALHF
+926 SALKKIEGALKF
-938 SAVADN
+938 SAVAKN
-944 RATTMAY
+944 RVTTMAS
-951 MFYSCKALNDVDFV
+951 MFFGCGSLVDVEFA
-965 YVDQDGQ
+965 YVNETFQTVEDPDN
-972 PVKNPDSV
+972 VAFWLKN
-980 PFPALKDMSRMF
+980 MNRMF
-992 AFCDGLTSINLG
+992 FGCSALDSIDLG
-1004 GWVLPDLTNTWDMF
+1004 GWVLPDLTDTGEMF
-1018 AECTKLDSLDL
+1018 NGCNNLTLLDL
-1029 SWTKIAAVD
+1029 SWKGIAAKG
-1038 EGEEAFDIRWMFN
+1038 EGSDAEYTVTKMFN
-1051 DVPETATL
+1051 GISDSATL
-1059 YVVKEADGQLSTF
+1059 DVVTEDGSQLSTF
-1072 MQAVVDAFPGKKY
+1072 MQAVVNAFPGTKN
-1085 VDDVEWNGTTTNE
+1085 VDGAVWNGTTTNE

-1103 APTPGDDI
+1103 APTPGDET
-1111 TTPSDEPQ
+1111 TTPSDELQ
-1119 NDVTI
+1119 DDVTS
-1124 PEETPSDDPQDD
+1124 PEETPNENLDGDVTTSEETPSDEPQDD

-1142 TPSDDPQD
+1142 TP
-1150 NVTTP
+1150 
-1155 EETPVDDPSNDDVTT
+1155 VDEPSNDDATT

-1178 PATAA
+1178 PATAS

-1191 AQADGNGNYTV
+1191 VQADGNGNYTI
-1202 DGNIWTHKEGTPAGS
+1202 DGNIWTHNVRTPAGS

-1240 TFPIPEDVRVLTGD
+1240 RFPIPEDVRVLNES
-1254 ELAAINETNLV
+1254 ELKAIDETNLV

-1283 VTATYDSASDAL
+1283 VTATYDSTSDAL

-1316 ENKAFP
+1316 ESKTFP

-1331 GTAYAQDEAA
+1331 GTAYARDEAA

-1365 YTLSYQFAGTVP
+1365 YTLSYQFDGDVP
-1377 PDATLPTTSVQK
+1377 PDATLPTTSVHK

-1396 AEVSSMYDY
+1396 AEKPGTEYSYFS
-1405 YHFNDWTY
+1405 FKGWTY
-1413 TDANGNQQKVA
+1413 TDADGNQKKVA
-1424 PGDTFTMPAA
+1424 PGAAFTMPAA

-1443 LNEDKAPKLT
+1443 LNEDGAPTMT
-1453 VQYQYDDSK
+1453 VQYKYDGSE
-1462 PANAPTLP
+1462 PTNAPDLP
-1470 PASDVTIGDRY
+1470 ENKKITIGKSY
-1481 TVSALQDN
+1481 TVLANLPDAG
-1489 YDSLYASFNGWMPSL
+1489 YASFNGWVPSL
-1504 SVDGQN
+1504 SVDGDTIT
-1510 VSLIKDEDGR
+1510 LTKDKNGL
-1520 YSSGGYSIPTTGT
+1520 YSGDGYSIPTTGIL
-1533 FSTEQFRGKDGVVLT
+1533 STTQFLEKENVVLT
-1548 FTGSWTAYRGTIQFD
+1548 FTGSWTAYTGTIQFD
-1563 GNGGTDS
+1563 ANGGTGNMD
-1570 TDSMKAM
+1570 AM
-1577 TGVTH
+1577 TMTDVTH
-1582 DTTKN
+1582 DTTKY

-1615 QARANGLITENGLT
+1615 QAQANGLITKDDQT

-1652 QTKYTGGKSG
+1652 QTKYTGGKGG
-1662 DGTGDEFPHPIY
+1662 DGAGDEFPHPIY

-1682 DDVNF
+1682 DDVDF
-1687 VVDGQTWDTSKQ
+1687 VVNDQHWDTSEK

-1738 IKTSDGKNVELD
+1738 IKTSDGRNVELG

-1771 NEALTYTEATKDEVK
+1771 NAALTYSADNKDTVK
-1786 DQAERTGEATAL
+1786 AQAETTGKASVL
-1798 LPAGTT
+1798 LPENTI
-1804 IYLNGDHSYEYPTGT
+1804 IYLNGDHDYDYPAGT

-1968 WPDWPWGGGDDDPD
+1968 WPDWPGGGGDEPD
-1982 TPDDLNTEDH
+1982 NPPALNTEDH
-1992 FSYVVGYEDGLVK
+1992 FSYVVGYEDGMVK
-2005 PQNNI
+2005 PQRNI
-2010 TRAEVATIFYRLLKD
+2010 TRAEVASIFYRLLKED
-2025 EVRDENT
+2025 VRDENT

-2053 LADMGIVK
+2053 LSAMNIVK

-2091 AAYIPGTFTDVTGD
+2091 AEYIPGTFTDVIGD

-2138 EACAIVNRTLSR
+2138 EACAIVNRTLGR
-2150 VPDADHLLPEDVMK
+2150 VPDADHLLPEDAMK

-2170 ESAWYYADMQ
+2170 ETAWYYADMQ